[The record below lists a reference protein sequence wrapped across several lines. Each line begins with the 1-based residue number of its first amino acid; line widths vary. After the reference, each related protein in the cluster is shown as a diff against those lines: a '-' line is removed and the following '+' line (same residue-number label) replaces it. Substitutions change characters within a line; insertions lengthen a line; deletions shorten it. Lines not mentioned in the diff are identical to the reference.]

1 MYIVLISAIIVNI
14 LSIIMLLIGLLYNF
28 KQPKNKAIYG
38 YLIAGSMILYIVTLS
53 FPLIFGLL
61 IKHYIYSL
69 VLFLCIISHFIIG
82 KIVKHET
89 LKKYTIVQIICYI
102 VSLFTLFLN
111 FIIY

>member
-1 MYIVLISAIIVNI
+1 MYIVILSAIIVNI
-14 LSIIMLLIGLLYNF
+14 LSVIMLLIGLLHNF
-28 KQPKNKAIYG
+28 KRPKNKAIYG
-38 YLIAGSMILYIVTLS
+38 YLIAGSMLLYIVTLS
-53 FPLIFGLL
+53 LPLIYGLL
-61 IKHYIYSL
+61 VKHYIYSL